1 MDNSLYQS
9 REYKRSRNA
18 YIWECA
24 FEYFIAL
31 TVSDAFLA
39 NLLSTMGFDDR
50 SVGIISS
57 LITFAFLFQ
66 LAAVLVAQR
75 IRNVKLI
82 SVTVHSISQLFFIG
96 LYLIPFIPVNREVKL
111 ILVILCTL
119 IAYFGNYLVTS
130 VIFRWGNSYV
140 DPVKRGHFAATKE
153 TISLVTGVAFTLGM
167 GYMVDRFAEQDN
179 VYGGFI
185 FTAIVMLVVAIMD
198 FVCLCLMKN
207 REPAPVEMK
216 ESVPFGKILKS
227 IFASRGFRSVV
238 IAYVLWTVANYT
250 ISGFMGTYKTKDLLL
265 TVGTVQLINIVG
277 CLARA
282 LVSRPFGLYTDKHSY
297 SAGLKLGLA
306 IVTLS
311 FVANIFTTPSLW
323 WMVIVHTLLHNVA
336 MAGISQNFNNI
347 MFSYV
352 EENYYVEA
360 TAIKNSIGGL
370 CGFLASL
377 LAGGLLSVIQENGN
391 MLFGMPLYAQQV
403 LSAIAA
409 VIAVCSILYIHFV
422 LQKQK
427 VVGR

>member
-1 MDNSLYQS
+1 
-9 REYKRSRNA
+9 
-18 YIWECA
+18 
-24 FEYFIAL
+24 
-31 TVSDAFLA
+31 
-39 NLLSTMGFDDR
+39 
-50 SVGIISS
+50 
-57 LITFAFLFQ
+57 
-66 LAAVLVAQR
+66 
-75 IRNVKLI
+75 
-82 SVTVHSISQLFFIG
+82 
-96 LYLIPFIPVNREVKL
+96 
-111 ILVILCTL
+111 
-119 IAYFGNYLVTS
+119 
-130 VIFRWGNSYV
+130 
-140 DPVKRGHFAATKE
+140 
-153 TISLVTGVAFTLGM
+153 
-167 GYMVDRFAEQDN
+167 MVDRFAEADN

-185 FTAIVMLVVAIMD
+185 FTAIVMLVVAMMD
-198 FVCLCLMKN
+198 FICLCLMKN
-207 REPAPVEMK
+207 REPVPAE
-216 ESVPFGKILKS
+216 EQTSVPFGKILKS

-282 LVSRPFGLYTDKHSY
+282 LVSRPFGRYTDKRSY
-297 SAGLKLGLA
+297 SAGLKLGLC

-336 MAGISQNFNNI
+336 MAGIGQNFNNI

-352 EENYYVEA
+352 EESYFVEA

-377 LAGGLLSVIQENGN
+377 VAGEILSAIQENGN
-391 MLFGMPLYAQQV
+391 MLFGMPMYAQQLLSV
-403 LSAIAA
+403 LAA
-409 VIAVCSILYIHFV
+409 VIALGSILYIHFV